1 MQTSSGASSCIV
13 THDVTRICEGC
24 AELCCRAA
32 LPQIISGASYM
43 VGTILLV
50 AAEHIAMLY
59 LGRVILG
66 IGVGFAIQVPKTT
79 RCSISHR

>member
-1 MQTSSGASSCIV
+1 
-13 THDVTRICEGC
+13 
-24 AELCCRAA
+24 
-32 LPQIISGASYM
+32 M

-66 IGVGFAIQVPKTT
+66 IGVGFAIQVPQLT